1 MNIYEA
7 TKKALE
13 TSRCIKRTS
22 CTFPSKIKPIALGDM
37 CIISDDTN
45 RAPGRWWAPLS
56 EDLIAEDWEVVD

>member
-22 CTFPSKIKPIALGDM
+22 CIFPNKIKPVALGDM
-37 CIISDDTN
+37 CIISDDKE
-45 RAPGRWWAPLS
+45 RSPGRWWAPNT